1 MNFNATLIG
10 QSITFIVFVWFCMRF
25 VWPPIM
31 TRAYRSVRR
40 RSPKAWPRQ
49 IVANTNRNWRSKKA
63 AGNSC
68 TRPSSRL
75 PKLSAVPKNV
85 LRTSSK
91 RRRTRL
97 SKKAIVLKAAAQAEI
112 EQEVNRAK
120 ETLRGQVVEIATAGA
135 GRILKREL
143 DATANDE
150 LIKDL
155 VAQI

>member
-10 QSITFIVFVWFCMRF
+10 QSITFIVFVWFCMQY

-31 TRAYRSVRR
+31 NALAERKEKIAEGL
-40 RSPKAWPRQ
+40 A
-49 IVANTNRNWRSKKA
+49 AAERSKHA
-63 AGNSC
+63 QE
-68 TRPSSRL
+68 L
-75 PKLSAVPKNV
+75 VQ
-85 LRTSSK
+85 
-91 RRRTRL
+91 
-97 SKKAIVLKAAAQAEI
+97 KKATETLHEAKQQAAEI
-112 EQEVNRAK
+112 IQRAEKRSSEIIDEAKSEAVEEGGRLKVAARAEIDLELNRAR
-120 ETLRGQVVEIATAGA
+120 EVLRGQVVEIATAGA

>member
-10 QSITFIVFVWFCMRF
+10 QMITFVVFVWFCKTF

-31 TRAYRSVRR
+31 NALTERKGKIAEGLAAADRG
-40 RSPKAWPRQ
+40 KHEQELAQ
-49 IVANTNRNWRSKKA
+49 KKA
-63 AGNSC
+63 AETLHKAKQQAAEIIQRAEKRGAEIVEEAKNEAVEEGN
-68 TRPSSRL
+68 RL
-75 PKLSAVPKNV
+75 K
-85 LRTSSK
+85 T
-91 RRRTRL
+91 
-97 SKKAIVLKAAAQAEI
+97 AAQAEI
-112 EQEVNRAK
+112 DQEVNRAK
-120 ETLRGQVVEIATAGA
+120 EVLRGQVVEIATAGA